1 MAMNRLYLQIMCYIP
16 IGSLHYLPCCPRGD
30 ISKPQPTI
38 NCSNLLNIHSMI
50 LLHVER
56 LTRALPFL
64 DLPPNLSILVSINL
78 RSGQLRCQLV
88 AANNDWRVGFKEAI
102 DIFQRAVGS
111 LWIEEIGDRDER
123 EAYAGL

>member
-50 LLHVER
+50 LLRVER
-56 LTRALPFL
+56 LTRPLL
-64 DLPPNLSILVSINL
+64 NLPPNLSILISINL
-78 RSGQLRCQLV
+78 RSGQLRRQLV
-88 AANNDWRVGFKEAI
+88 PANNDWRVSLEEAI
-102 DIFQRAVGS
+102 DIFQRAIGG
-111 LWIEEIGDRDER
+111 LWVEEIGDRDER